1 MIPRLILCLYI
12 LLALF
17 SNVYRHF
24 SFKSESVEAVHDFS
38 SGVLLLN
45 EYRFFSPSIADGYMV
60 LLVDK
65 TDPQYKVLP
74 LRFASREMVNRIVNV
89 YNDFYGN
96 QEIRNLYA
104 QSLTAHFANE
114 YADSREINFLF
125 FVYKLP
131 GLGKLQPGSRP
142 GMELAYTAEFEIE
155 R

>member
-12 LLALF
+12 LLSLF

-24 SFKSESVEAVHDFS
+24 SFKNAAAESVHDFS
-38 SGVLLLN
+38 SGILLLN

-60 LLVDK
+60 ILVDK
-65 TDPQYKVLP
+65 TDPELRVLP

-96 QEIRNLYA
+96 LEIRNLYA

-114 YADSREINFLF
+114 YGDSREINFLF

-131 GLGKLQPGSRP
+131 GLGKLQPGIKP
-142 GMELAYTAEFEIE
+142 GVELAYTAEFEIE